1 MELAAN
7 KRDILGKKVKT
18 LRRQGITP
26 VHLFG
31 HQVEPLPLQ
40 CDTVLLQRTLV
51 QLGKTGILSLKLDK
65 DKTPRNVMVREVQ
78 REPRSG
84 DLLHVDFYQIRM
96 DETIRVEVPIVHIG
110 EAPALHLKENYLSQ
124 ELSELTI
131 ECLPNAIPNRIEVD
145 ISGLEEVDQAIHV
158 QDLRLDEGITVLDHP
173 EQIIFRISEQFVE
186 KEEEEAV
193 GVEAEA
199 VEGAEAAAEE
209 QPSEESS
216 EG

>member
-1 MELAAN
+1 
-7 KRDILGKKVKT
+7 
-18 LRRQGITP
+18 
-26 VHLFG
+26 
-31 HQVEPLPLQ
+31 
-40 CDTVLLQRTLV
+40 
-51 QLGKTGILSLKLDK
+51 
-65 DKTPRNVMVREVQ
+65 
-78 REPRSG
+78 
-84 DLLHVDFYQIRM
+84 
-96 DETIRVEVPIVHIG
+96 
-110 EAPALHLKENYLSQ
+110 
-124 ELSELTI
+124 
-131 ECLPNAIPNRIEVD
+131 VD